1 MEPIINPWMFYLAD
15 VCNAVIQI
23 LILVATALVI
33 SVGSA
38 IIYLANVYC
47 NNEDREKELM
57 ERGGRYV
64 CRMIIALAVSL
75 TAIAVITSEKTIYKM
90 MAASVVTPD
99 NVTMV
104 KEQAIDTV
112 KEIAEAIGSVR
123 K

>member
-1 MEPIINPWMFYLAD
+1 MEPIINPGRFYLAD
-15 VCNAVIQI
+15 VCNALKLI

-75 TAIAVITSEKTIYKM
+75 TAIAVIPSENTIYKM